1 MIIVLQ
7 RVDVACIKIEDIKIA
22 EIGKGIVLFV
32 CIEENDTDKDI
43 IYWSN
48 RIPELR
54 IFPDSNGKMNISVKQ
69 SDAEVLVVSQFTLV
83 ANLREG
89 RRPGFQGS
97 APPDKAKAYIDIFI
111 NKLRESGLKV
121 KTGVFGAFMKVHL
134 VNDGPVTFISRG
146 GSGLAI

>member
-7 RVDVACIKIEDIKIA
+7 RVNEAYVEIEDIKIA
-22 EIGKGIVLFV
+22 EIGKGIVLFI

-43 IYWSN
+43 IYWSD

-54 IFPDSNGKMNISVKQ
+54 IFPDSNGKMNVSVKQ
-69 SDAEVLVVSQFTLV
+69 SNAEVLIVSQFTLV
-83 ANLREG
+83 ADLRQG
-89 RRPGFQGS
+89 RRPGFQG
-97 APPDKAKAYIDIFI
+97 AATPDKAKAYLNIFI

-134 VNDGPVTFISRG
+134 VNDGPVTFIMRNKQ
-146 GSGLAI
+146 